1 MYLEAT
7 SVGHDLMRG
16 TSTFTKAPRR
26 VDVVSEDAA
35 GVREAL
41 EDIERLEPSSYDAEP
56 ADQGST
62 LPAAS

>member
-26 VDVVSEDAA
+26 VDVASDDVAE
-35 GVREAL
+35 VREAL
-41 EDIERLEPSSYDAEP
+41 EDIERFEPSSYDAEQS
-56 ADQGST
+56 AEGSE